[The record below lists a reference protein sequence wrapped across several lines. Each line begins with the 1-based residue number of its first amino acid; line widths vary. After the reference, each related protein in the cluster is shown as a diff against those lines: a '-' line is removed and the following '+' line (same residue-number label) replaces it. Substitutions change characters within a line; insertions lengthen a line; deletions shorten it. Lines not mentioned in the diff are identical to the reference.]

1 MENVRLTLELVS
13 GSEGAVVHLTEQFA
27 VPSTVPAFSPRNVRV
42 RVLQAVIRRHV
53 SFRGVGEQQL
63 TTRIQPSFSEVQAS
77 PDFRLWRIVPLA
89 VSAGNGPDERNK
101 GCQEQKPAW
110 ATLNQ
115 PSTIGRVREP
125 WALS

>member
-63 TTRIQPSFSEVQAS
+63 TTRIQPSKGTAPAAPSEDRAS
-77 PDFRLWRIVPLA
+77 C
-89 VSAGNGPDERNK
+89 GPSNSTDGKRG
-101 GCQEQKPAW
+101 GCQEHGPTR
-110 ATLNQ
+110 ATLINRQ
-115 PSTIGRVREP
+115 QLAG
-125 WALS
+125 